1 MGYLKE
7 RIDNMELSQV
17 LAKIEGLVLRGDI
30 NREVT
35 SIEYDSRHVTSG
47 SMFVAVKGF
56 KTDGHEYINAAIQ
69 NGATTVAIED
79 GMYDVESIP
88 KNVNVVISKDTRN
101 LLALSACNFYSHPS
115 REFKL
120 VGVTGTKGKT
130 TTTYMIKAILEKAGK
145 KVGLVG
151 TIANFIGD
159 EEIPTERTTPESVDL
174 QKLFRRMADEK
185 VDVVVME
192 VSSHSLALQRVA
204 GMTFDYAIFTNL
216 TQDHLD
222 FHKTFDNYLEAK
234 AKLFT
239 VAKEGFVNCD
249 DMYASRLMKLATC
262 PITTYGIDNNP
273 FVSARDIIITNSYS
287 EFKLPFNKMIQKIRV
302 SIPGRFTVYNAL
314 AAICVSIKLGAS
326 VENIVSALEN
336 IKVPGRSEIV
346 PNMRGYTIIVDYAHT
361 PDSLENIIK
370 ACKTYTKGNVICV
383 FGCGGDRDT
392 AKRPMMGEISGR
404 LASYTVITTDN
415 PRTEEPEAIV
425 KQIEDGIKK
434 TKGKYKIIVDREK
447 AIEHALRK
455 ATKNDLVLV
464 AGKGHETYQ
473 EINGVKHHFDDR
485 EVIANILKKLPEVK
499 DEDLYM
505 W

>member
-1 MGYLKE
+1 
-7 RIDNMELSQV
+7 
-17 LAKIEGLVLRGDI
+17 
-30 NREVT
+30 
-35 SIEYDSRHVTSG
+35 
-47 SMFVAVKGF
+47 
-56 KTDGHEYINAAIQ
+56 
-69 NGATTVAIED
+69 
-79 GMYDVESIP
+79 
-88 KNVNVVISKDTRN
+88 
-101 LLALSACNFYSHPS
+101 
-115 REFKL
+115 
-120 VGVTGTKGKT
+120 
-130 TTTYMIKAILEKAGK
+130 MIYH
-145 KVGLVG
+145 
-151 TIANFIGD
+151 
-159 EEIPTERTTPESVDL
+159 
-174 QKLFRRMADEK
+174 LF
-185 VDVVVME
+185 
-192 VSSHSLALQRVA
+192 H
-204 GMTFDYAIFTNL
+204 
-216 TQDHLD
+216 
-222 FHKTFDNYLEAK
+222 YLEQ
-234 AKLFT
+234 FD
-239 VAKEGFVNCD
+239 VD
-249 DMYASRLMKLATC
+249 
-262 PITTYGIDNNP
+262 
-273 FVSARDIIITNSYS
+273 
-287 EFKLPFNKMIQKIRV
+287 
-302 SIPGRFTVYNAL
+302 
-314 AAICVSIKLGAS
+314 

-370 ACKTYTKGNVICV
+370 ACKAYTKGNVICV